1 MQLNASHVAAREGSS
16 FLKTAPERRPRAG
29 PCWKP
34 HQGWGGRQQQH
45 QPELSWKGVGA
56 PSRGSLMGE
65 RMHCRHPR
73 PSPQMGP
80 DQKQSADRDQPSF
93 PPQVSPSAEGKRGP
107 FGSRKKRGCL
117 ETSSNYVLGEQRSPL
132 LLVLNSW
139 LMTEVTKVTKYWG
152 LCPGRKLETHH
163 C

>member
-1 MQLNASHVAAREGSS
+1 MR
-16 FLKTAPERRPRAG
+16 
-29 PCWKP
+29 
-34 HQGWGGRQQQH
+34 
-45 QPELSWKGVGA
+45 
-56 PSRGSLMGE
+56 
-65 RMHCRHPR
+65 CRHPR

-107 FGSRKKRGCL
+107 FGSRKKGGCL
-117 ETSSNYVLGEQRSPL
+117 ETSSNYVLREQRSPL

-139 LMTEVTKVTKYWG
+139 LMTEVTKAGEYWG